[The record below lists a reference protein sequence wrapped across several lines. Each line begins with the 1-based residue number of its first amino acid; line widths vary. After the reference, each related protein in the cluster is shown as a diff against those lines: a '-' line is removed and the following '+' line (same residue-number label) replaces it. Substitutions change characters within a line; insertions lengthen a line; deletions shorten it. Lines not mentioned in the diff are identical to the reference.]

1 MSFEKKFLT
10 RYLDIIIELS
20 NETGISKK
28 EARDILDIALSNRNL
43 KLVNFNEVKNE
54 IKMFITIN
62 IFSLLFKL

>member
-1 MSFEKKFLT
+1 MSFEKKFLS

-28 EARDILDIALSNRNL
+28 EARDMLDIALSNRNL